1 MRRKRDRPKDR
12 ALRRALALLMTGATL
27 WVVGLTAD
35 TAAALQALKQLS
47 SSPDFVSAALQAEL
61 GQVQA
66 EGPAGALDGWAL
78 AVLGQSGLLTAGE
91 QAVADYLADQ
101 AAAEESQPPQP
112 PADSQAP
119 DSPAPSEGEQQP
131 EAVER
136 TITGD
141 SGTVGAE
148 NISIRNDTAI
158 TLDMDKVMARQ
169 VELELGDGPQILIM
183 HTHGSEAYT
192 MDGGD
197 VYEPSDSYRTTDN
210 QYNVVRVGEEMK
222 AVFESM
228 GLEVIHDTTLYDY
241 PGYNGSY
248 DRSLEGVRRY
258 LEQYPTIRIVLD
270 VHRDALIAEDGTNYK
285 TVSEVNGEKVA
296 QVMMVIGSSDSGLE
310 HPNWPQN
317 LALAVRVQ
325 RELNQLGDTLARPIN
340 LRSARFNQQLS
351 TGSLLVE
358 VGTNGNTLQ
367 EAIRGARLFA
377 QAAGEVFLSLRK

>member
-1 MRRKRDRPKDR
+1 MRR
-12 ALRRALALLMTGATL
+12 AAALLMAGAAL
-27 WVVGLTAD
+27 WVVALTSD
-35 TAAALQALKQLS
+35 TAAALQTLRRLGA
-47 SSPDFVSAALQAEL
+47 SPEFVSAALQAEL
-61 GQVQA
+61 GRVQA
-66 EGPAGALDGWAL
+66 EGPAGTLDGWAM
-78 AVLGQSGLLTAGE
+78 AVLGQSGLLSAGE
-91 QAVADYLADQ
+91 EAVADYLADQ
-101 AAAEESQPPQP
+101 RPEESTAAEEPEASLPAESQPPPQET
-112 PADSQAP
+112 A
-119 DSPAPSEGEQQP
+119 GQP

-141 SGTVGAE
+141 SGNAGAE
-148 NISIRNDTAI
+148 DISIRNDTAI

-192 MDGGD
+192 MDGED

-248 DRSLEGVRRY
+248 DRSLEGVRSC

>member
-1 MRRKRDRPKDR
+1 M
-12 ALRRALALLMTGATL
+12 AGAAL
-27 WVVGLTAD
+27 WVVALTSD
-35 TAAALQALKQLS
+35 TAAALQTLRRLGA
-47 SSPDFVSAALQAEL
+47 SPEFVSAALQAEL
-61 GQVQA
+61 GRVQA
-66 EGPAGALDGWAL
+66 EGPAGTLDGWAM
-78 AVLGQSGLLTAGE
+78 AVLGQSGLLSAGE
-91 QAVADYLADQ
+91 EAVADYLADQ
-101 AAAEESQPPQP
+101 RPEESTAAEEPEASLPAESQPPPQET
-112 PADSQAP
+112 A
-119 DSPAPSEGEQQP
+119 GQP

-141 SGTVGAE
+141 SGNAGAE
-148 NISIRNDTAI
+148 DISIRNDTAI

-192 MDGGD
+192 MDGED

-210 QYNVVRVGEEMK
+210 QYNVVRGGEEMK

-248 DRSLEGVRRY
+248 DRSLEGVRSC

-285 TVSEVNGEKVA
+285 TVSEVDGEKVA